1 MQRTR
6 RHMNQHLLLAFLLA
20 LFRLCSPD
28 ERNIGQPDV
37 TYGTGTELCHYISA
51 VMMTFRSSSRV

>member
-1 MQRTR
+1 
-6 RHMNQHLLLAFLLA
+6 MNQHLLLAFLLA

-51 VMMTFRSSSRV
+51 VMMTFDRAAAYSKR